1 MRHINQAGLEL
12 IESFEGLRLKAYTDS
27 VGIWTIGYGHTGP
40 EVVKGLEISRDQAED
55 LLRNDLGTAERGV
68 EAALGDVGNS
78 NQFSA
83 CVSLAFNVGVHA
95 FAGSSIVKL
104 MKAGDMFGA
113 ADRFMQW
120 NKAGGQVVKGLTRR
134 REAERKLFLTPD
146 IDEDDTDTQPLTIDP
161 PPDEPPA
168 PDEIVTET
176 KQTITET
183 PTKTETVTEQK
194 SSFIGD
200 LGLQDAVKDIAKSGV
215 TKIGT
220 STATALG
227 AGGIVASV
235 KAFIANNHDEL
246 VFAGYLILLAVAVV
260 AIVLIS
266 KHFIKKRVIDVNADK
281 TKNDVRLL

>member
-12 IESFEGLRLKAYTDS
+12 IESFEGLRLKAYQDS

-55 LLRNDLGTAERGV
+55 LLRQDLATAERGV

-113 ADRFMQW
+113 ADGFMQW

-134 REAERKLFLTPD
+134 REAERALFLASLFLAPD
-146 IDEDDTDTQPLTIDP
+146 TDEDATDTQPLAVD
-161 PPDEPPA
+161 PPA
-168 PDEIVTET
+168 PEPPVATATTVEHHDFIQTVAANDTVKEI
-176 KQTITET
+176 
-183 PTKTETVTEQK
+183 
-194 SSFIGD
+194 
-200 LGLQDAVKDIAKSGV
+200 ARSGV
-215 TKIGT
+215 TSIGT
-220 STATALG
+220 RVSASLATGGLISAVDAFVTDHYAALIF
-227 AGGIVASV
+227 AGG
-235 KAFIANNHDEL
+235 
-246 VFAGYLILLAVAVV
+246 LILLAVIVV
-260 AIVLIS
+260 L
-266 KHFIKKRVIDVNADK
+266 FILWHKSQQQKLVAQINSDPTRA
-281 TKNDVRLL
+281 DVRL